1 MIWTPATHVG
11 IFPACMYEHSAYAWC
26 LQRSDKDTESPE
38 TGVTVGERPC
48 QCWEP
53 NLGPLWERS
62 GLLTT
67 EPLLQPP
74 HSLYFG
80 GNLDRKEAD

>member
-1 MIWTPATHVG
+1 MRTLNPLRLELHVVEL
-11 IFPACMYEHSAYAWC
+11 P
-26 LQRSDKDTESPE
+26 R
-38 TGVTVGERPC
+38 

-53 NLGPLWERS
+53 NLGPLRERS

-74 HSLYFG
+74 HILYFG
-80 GNLDRKEAD
+80 GNLDRKEAN